1 VELEV
6 FAFYNYVE
14 FAAVFDVIRMIV
26 DFTVIVIENLE
37 LIPFV
42 SNKVILI
49 LKL

>member
-1 VELEV
+1 MELEV
-6 FAFYNYVE
+6 FAFYVYVE
-14 FAAVFDVIRMIV
+14 LATVFEVVRMIV

-37 LIPFV
+37 LIPLV